1 MARDSPRVLLTG
13 AAGAVGSALR
23 RGWEAADRYEL
34 TLTDVR
40 PIEDAQSPSEIGDIR
55 DAEMTRRLC
64 AGQDAL
70 VHLSYLGADNAAED
84 AVELTDIGLS
94 MRLFRQAAEA
104 GVRKIVYASTNHVSG
119 MNETLYDPPRLCTS
133 DMHRPDGWYGAMKGM
148 SEIAGR
154 YLSDA
159 FDLRFIAIRIG
170 TFTGGD
176 EPNGLRLCSTLL
188 TPRDGVQLFGL
199 AVDYEGPEKFLVTY
213 GTSGNNAGEHRG
225 FLDISPAIKVL
236 GYRPQDNCMQH
247 RHRFDS

>member
-1 MARDSPRVLLTG
+1 MAQTRPRVLLTG

-104 GVRKIVYASTNHVSG
+104 GLAPAQLNLGVLYAQGEGVERNLV
-119 MNETLYDPPRLCTS
+119 EA
-133 DMHRPDGWYGAMKGM
+133 WVW
-148 SEIAGR
+148 
-154 YLSDA
+154 
-159 FDLRFIAIRIG
+159 FDLAASKDQAQADVFRSLSLIHI
-170 TFTGGD
+170 
-176 EPNGLRLCSTLL
+176 
-188 TPRDGVQLFGL
+188 
-199 AVDYEGPEKFLVTY
+199 
-213 GTSGNNAGEHRG
+213 
-225 FLDISPAIKVL
+225 
-236 GYRPQDNCMQH
+236 
-247 RHRFDS
+247 